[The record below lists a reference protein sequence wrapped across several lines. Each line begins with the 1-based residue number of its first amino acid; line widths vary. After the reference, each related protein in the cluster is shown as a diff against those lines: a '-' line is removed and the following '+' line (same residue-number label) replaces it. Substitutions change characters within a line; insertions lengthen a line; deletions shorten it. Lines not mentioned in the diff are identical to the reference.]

1 MNIMELLVEVGLTA
15 SKGEARRLI
24 EQGGIKIDGSAVN
37 DINKIIEITANG
49 VLVQRGKRGFVRVVK
64 K

>member
-1 MNIMELLVEVGLTA
+1 MEVGLTA